1 MQARYRA
8 APRPDLSKR
17 HYSPFL
23 SFWQYENNDKIQD
36 IPQKTGVCMANNM
49 IQVTIDSIRVS
60 LMSPQ
65 RVILLRQLNQDR
77 YLPIWVGPYE
87 AEAIT
92 VALQEVEMARP
103 LTHDLLKNVINI
115 FGGKILRIEIIALRE
130 NIFFGHIITE
140 HNGEIIKIDCR
151 PSDAIAMA
159 VRAHVSIY
167 IDPAVMDSAGI
178 FPEDDIQSEIPADE
192 TEAAPNDERL
202 SIFEDFFDQLE
213 DDDIQSDEDP
223 ESNLDPKE

>member
-1 MQARYRA
+1 M
-8 APRPDLSKR
+8 S
-17 HYSPFL
+17 
-23 SFWQYENNDKIQD
+23 
-36 IPQKTGVCMANNM
+36 NM
-49 IQVTIDSIRVS
+49 IQVTIDSVRVS

-65 RVILLRQLNQDR
+65 RVILLRQLDEDR

-130 NIFFGHIITE
+130 NIFFGHIVTE
-140 HNGEIIKIDCR
+140 QNGKVIKIDSR

-159 VRAHVSIY
+159 VRAHVPIF
-167 IDPAVMDSAGI
+167 IDPSVLDSAGI
-178 FPEDDIQSEIPADE
+178 FPEDDIQDEAHADE
-192 TEAAPNDERL
+192 AVASQNDERL

-213 DDDIQSDEDP
+213 DDDTKSDENP
-223 ESNLDPKE
+223 ESDPNPKT